1 MSTEA
6 GKLPEWSFD
15 NQNRRIWPIKNWVK
29 NPDLV
34 KANLEVS
41 VEVLEELA
49 AEYKVPHYISVDHH
63 DTVGGDKGPSGCL
76 IHFAYLPDGSLVF
89 AYNNT

>member
-15 NQNRRIWPIKNWVK
+15 NQNRRLWPVKNWIK

-49 AEYKVPHYISVDHH
+49 AEYKVPHYVAVDHH
-63 DTVGGDKGPSGCL
+63 DAVEGAEASTGGL
-76 IHFAYLPDGSLVF
+76 VHFAYLPDGSLAL
-89 AYNNT
+89 AYAKK